1 MWTIWKTLGGKQNLS
16 MTHWLNASFIFYDEN
31 AQPVLVYVKGCLE
44 TKKLGYVYKD
54 VEIPWLKTKPTSCKS
69 KVKKVATLFSSGRRG
84 VAHACG

>member
-1 MWTIWKTLGGKQNLS
+1 MEDTRRETKSFNDPD
-16 MTHWLNASFIFYDEN
+16 WLNASFNFYDEN
-31 AQPVLVYVKGCLE
+31 TQPVLVYVKGCLE

-54 VEIPWLKTKPTSCKS
+54 VEIPWLKTKPTSRKS